1 MPPLAHVKWFVED
14 PGRFPLEWS
23 RLVSPATL
31 AGIGLAAIGALLLR
45 FLVRWIDED
54 RMTAWIRGLLR
65 PYLPL
70 LLSLHLGI
78 ALIAYS
84 LTERYLAPNLRLPEG
99 TWGGVLAGLELV
111 VAALIILG
119 LFTRIAAGLLVLS
132 GPIGMVF
139 FGVIPILERV
149 EFLGIALYLAVV
161 GRRKLSLDALRH
173 RTSETRSM
181 NPAAVALLRVCAGL
195 AMVVGALTEKL
206 LAPQVAQAF
215 LRRYPSFNVLEG
227 AGVTDRVFADAVG
240 SIELALGLILLSGIG
255 TRLAVLV
262 AVVPFNLTLFFFGV
276 TELLGHLPIYGIFLV
291 LLVEGA
297 GRVRDVAATATA
309 DRKIRTMDA
318 SSGTGGS
325 GRSSAPTA

>member
-1 MPPLAHVKWFVED
+1 MPLAHVKWFVED
-14 PGRFPLEWS
+14 PERFPLEWD
-23 RLVSPATL
+23 RLVSPATVSGV
-31 AGIGLAAIGALLLR
+31 ALAAVGVLVLG
-45 FLVRWIDED
+45 FLVRWVDEE
-54 RMTAWIRGLLR
+54 RLTGWIRGLLR

-84 LTERYLAPNLRLPEG
+84 VSGLYLAPSLALPEG
-99 TWGGVLAGLELV
+99 TWGRAL
-111 VAALIILG
+111 AALQLAVAVLIIIG

-132 GPIGMVF
+132 GPIGMLF
-139 FGVIPILERV
+139 FGFIPILERI

-161 GRRKLSLDALRH
+161 GRRKLSLDAVR
-173 RTSETRSM
+173 RRGGEPASM
-181 NPAAVALLRVCAGL
+181 NPTAVGLLRVCAGL

-206 LAPQVAQAF
+206 LAPDVAQEF

-227 AGVTDRVFADAVG
+227 VGVSDRVFADSVG
-240 SIELALGLILLSGIG
+240 AIELALGLILLSGIG

-262 AVVPFNLTLFFFGV
+262 AVVPFNLTLFFFGLK
-276 TELLGHLPIYGIFLV
+276 ELLGHLPIYGIFLV

-297 GRVRDVAATATA
+297 GRVRDVTRTASDGRSVRA
-309 DRKIRTMDA
+309 VP